1 MYDDQGRFLGHSI
14 EVEHHTMGN
23 RAWSLGGTGVN
34 EWCYPDSPCDSCQR
48 ARMGDPWEIIQRVRA
63 LHEFDGVHS
72 CLGCRDNAPWPC
84 DTIRAIEGEL

>member
-1 MYDDQGRFLGHSI
+1 MGFAAPGPSESTGWHKAKRDSRVRTHSEGCWRWHNECAEALI
-14 EVEHHTMGN
+14 EYQQV
-23 RAWSLGGTGVN
+23 A
-34 EWCYPDSPCDSCQR
+34 
-48 ARMGDPWEIIQRVRA
+48 IKRVRA